1 CCGDCFASC
10 CSAGRLFSGIYIV
23 FFFFFQA
30 EDGIRDATVTG
41 VQTCALPIL
50 VIVLSCGGS
59 PLDAAALDALA
70 VTAVRWVRVERE
82 GDAACLAGR
91 VCHDDPPDRFRER
104 VRAWAAARGWAV
116 TVAPGRRLG

>member
-1 CCGDCFASC
+1 
-10 CSAGRLFSGIYIV
+10 
-23 FFFFFQA
+23 
-30 EDGIRDATVTG
+30 
-41 VQTCALPIL
+41 L
-50 VIVLSCGGS
+50 VIVLSAGGS
-59 PLDAAALDALA
+59 PLDGESLGALA
-70 VTAVRWVRVERE
+70 DASVVWVRVERE

>member
-1 CCGDCFASC
+1 MPCPY
-10 CSAGRLFSGIYIV
+10 SAHPIAPAGMNRVTWLTP
-23 FFFFFQA
+23 
-30 EDGIRDATVTG
+30 DALWCVR
-41 VQTCALPIL
+41 VDHESL